1 MLMLMMQLEVA
12 LQAIIA
18 TSSHYGSTLVTSPKS
33 STYTESDMEP
43 KMDVHSGTP
52 PMIGINISSIID
64 SPWLVAGDFNQIS
77 EPSDKLGGKN
87 PNILPWSTFFFF
99 FLQYGTYGLAETLN
113 FSKTNMHP

>member
-1 MLMLMMQLEVA
+1 MMQLEVA

-43 KMDVHSGTP
+43 KMDVHNGTP

-87 PNILPWSTFFFF
+87 PNILPWSTFFFSF
-99 FLQYGTYGLAETLN
+99 C
-113 FSKTNMHP
+113 NMAPMA